1 MWTGR
6 DRMEGPDT
14 MASKTTAATAPA
26 KKAAPKAETAPAQRG
41 GTKNAAAASAPKSAA
56 VANVTL
62 KHLAAQLAEAH
73 AMPKKQAETVMEDV
87 IGLLVAHLKAGARL
101 RLGGFGSLEVKDR
114 PARTGRNPATGAA
127 IQIAASRK
135 IAFRP
140 AKELKAAI

>member
-1 MWTGR
+1 
-6 DRMEGPDT
+6 
-14 MASKTTAATAPA
+14 
-26 KKAAPKAETAPAQRG
+26 
-41 GTKNAAAASAPKSAA
+41 
-56 VANVTL
+56 
-62 KHLAAQLAEAH
+62 
-73 AMPKKQAETVMEDV
+73 MPKKQAETVMEDV
-87 IGLLVAHLKAGARL
+87 IGLLVAHLKVGDRL